1 MSPKSSAQ
9 QVKTPPGIVELVDKL
24 LDNHIYSEI
33 ADILNQ
39 QGYRPG
45 GSARRGRARYPL
57 HGFAR
62 RLSRPTIRP
71 ALAL

>member
-24 LDNHIYSEI
+24 IDKHIYSEI
-33 ADILNQ
+33 AELLNE

-45 GSARRGRARYPL
+45 GSARGGRHDAR
-57 HGFAR
+57 F
-62 RLSRPTIRP
+62 IRINHP
-71 ALAL
+71 